1 MNSSINSRE
10 PFFMSLI
17 LRILI
22 LLKKKLYCFSPIE
35 QIECDGKKKKIQTSN
50 TMACDPKWFYSC
62 HTHQLYACGLVI

>member
-35 QIECDGKKKKIQTSN
+35 QIECDGKKKNPNQ
-50 TMACDPKWFYSC
+50 
-62 HTHQLYACGLVI
+62 

>member
-35 QIECDGKKKKIQTSN
+35 QIECDGKKKKSKPVTQSPVIPN
-50 TMACDPKWFYSC
+50 GFI
-62 HTHQLYACGLVI
+62 LVILTSCMPVG

>member
-35 QIECDGKKKKIQTSN
+35 QIECDGKKKKKSEPVTQWPVIPN
-50 TMACDPKWFYSC
+50 GFI
-62 HTHQLYACGLVI
+62 LVILTSCMPVG